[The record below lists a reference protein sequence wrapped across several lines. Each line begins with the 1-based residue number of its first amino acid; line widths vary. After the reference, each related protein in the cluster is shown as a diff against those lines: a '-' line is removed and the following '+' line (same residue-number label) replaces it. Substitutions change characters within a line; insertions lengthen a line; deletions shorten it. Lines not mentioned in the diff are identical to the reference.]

1 MKKVVKKNQIR
12 RNLIMR
18 ALLDNKQLSLTD
30 LKELTGISLP
40 LVSSIVSQLE
50 DENFVEGVADI
61 KIVQA
66 GRPPSI
72 FKINGKA
79 GYIIGIDLGRTSTSF
94 IILDLELNLVLEER
108 KKIQFLS
115 NDIEVLDSLK
125 KELDAILK
133 ENNINWK
140 EVLSMG
146 ISIPGI
152 VQGPQG
158 RSETYLNF
166 DGQNIVEL
174 LEEKF
179 KKPVKIEH
187 DIKAMTL
194 GELNFGLAKN
204 KKNVICVNIGY
215 GLAAG
220 LIIDGKLYYGSESFA
235 GEFGHIQIDVN
246 GPLCYCG
253 KRGCLEL
260 YCSGKAIAAR
270 VKEKIKNG
278 AVTIITSKKDFDIE
292 KLDAKLIIENAKE
305 GDQFCM
311 EILEEA
317 GKYLG
322 YGLAQLVN
330 VFNPELIIF
339 GGRITDG
346 EEFIL
351 NPVKIAAIKHSLVHL
366 NRNIDF
372 QITELGTSAGALG
385 AARLAANEI
394 FEVDHLDPASL
405 I

>member
-30 LKELTGISLP
+30 LKDITGISLP
-40 LVSSIVSQLE
+40 LVSTIVSQLE
-50 DENFVEGVADI
+50 EENFVEGVTDV

-79 GYIIGIDLGRTSTSF
+79 GYIIGMDLGRTSTSF

-108 KKIQFLS
+108 RKVRFLS
-115 NDIEVLDSLK
+115 NEIEILDKLK
-125 KELDAILK
+125 KELDIILS
-133 ENNINWK
+133 ENEIKWDD
-140 EVLSMG
+140 VLTMG
-146 ISIPGI
+146 ISVPGI

-158 RSETYLNF
+158 KSQTYLNF
-166 DGQNIVEL
+166 EDQNIVEL
-174 LEEKF
+174 LEEIFNKT
-179 KKPVKIEH
+179 VKIEH

-204 KKNVICVNIGY
+204 KKNVICVNIGF

-220 LIIDGKLYYGSESFA
+220 LIIDGKLYYGSDSFA
-235 GEFGHIQIDVN
+235 GEFGHVQIDAN

-260 YCSGKAIAAR
+260 YCSGNAIASIA
-270 VKEKIKNG
+270 KEKLDNG
-278 AVTIITSKKDFDIE
+278 AVTIITSKKDFNIDN
-292 KLDAKLIIENAKE
+292 LDAKLIIDYAKE

-317 GKYLG
+317 GKHLG
-322 YGLAQLVN
+322 YGLAQLIN
-330 VFNPELIIF
+330 VFNPEMIIF

-346 EEFIL
+346 KDFII
-351 NPVKIAAIKHSLVHL
+351 NPIKITSIKHSLVHL

-372 QITELGTSAGALG
+372 QVTQLGTSAGALG

-394 FEVDHLDPASL
+394 FEVDHLDPTSF